1 MAFRLLGLAMK
12 GVETIVSSIE
22 NPTVQIV
29 LGTILVVYTSFLES
43 DRESV
48 LSVLMTNPLG
58 RTLVL
63 SFLAILS
70 MASPPIGILFGVLI
84 SMSSF
89 RKGGDGSDYWMK
101 VKTEEGFG
109 PVYEGPVNE
118 EEEKND
124 NDAQNFIESNNYE

>member
-109 PVYEGPVNE
+109 TVYEGPVNE

>member
-22 NPTVQIV
+22 SPTVQIV
-29 LGTILVVYTSFLES
+29 LGVILVVYTSFLES

-63 SFLAILS
+63 SLLAILS
-70 MASPPIGILFGVLI
+70 MASPPVGILFGVLI

-89 RKGGDGSDYWMK
+89 RRGGDGSDYWMK

-118 EEEKND
+118 KEEEND